1 MFSNVVLNDLDWWI
15 NAQCKISGKNPAEDR
30 IYFVRYADDFKILCK
45 SFSDAF
51 KVFNAVKL
59 WLKENL
65 NLNISPEKS
74 KILNLKTQ
82 GSEFLGFKIK
92 ATVKNGVYS
101 VESHISDGNKIK
113 IKNKL
118 CQIISRIGNSLKKSE
133 GILKNLNRQINI
145 THGYYN
151 SATHVKQDF
160 IAIAEQCRKLL
171 EDKLKN
177 IAESVSFPFFG
188 KNISLTKLTIQ
199 F

>member
-1 MFSNVVLNDLDWWI
+1 MIQGGILSPLFSNVVLNDLDWWI

-30 IYFVRYADDFKILCK
+30 IYFIRYADDFKILCK

-101 VESHISDGNKIK
+101 VESHISDGK
-113 IKNKL
+113 
-118 CQIISRIGNSLKKSE
+118 
-133 GILKNLNRQINI
+133 
-145 THGYYN
+145 
-151 SATHVKQDF
+151 
-160 IAIAEQCRKLL
+160 
-171 EDKLKN
+171 KLKSKIN
-177 IAESVSFPFFG
+177 CVKLFQESAKFKKIRRNFKKFESA
-188 KNISLTKLTIQ
+188 N
-199 F
+199 